1 MLSKLS
7 CRSVNPIYGC
17 LGPFFFCILIYLLVV
32 EWGEPSIHQPVE
44 KKEKNDIY
52 APECNTKYWET
63 NRLQVLFL
71 GYSYRSGRERRGEE
85 KKRKKK
91 KKKEEEEEEFH
102 LR

>member
-1 MLSKLS
+1 LWLF
-7 CRSVNPIYGC
+7 RAV
-17 LGPFFFCILIYLLVV
+17 FFCILSYLLVV
-32 EWGEPSIHQPVE
+32 EWGETSIHQPVE
-44 KKEKNDIY
+44 KKNDIY

-85 KKRKKK
+85 KKRKNK
-91 KKKEEEEEEFH
+91 KKKEEEEFH